1 MPDVYEPNPKHKHPW
16 QPGAKGTLCPRD
28 VDGVA
33 LFRTSVTDPSRPGK
47 RYNTDGR
54 QAYCAHPNTK
64 RPSPDSLVVWHGYP
78 VEWREVPVPVQRHW
92 VAEGLIRRLRLRG

>member
-54 QAYCAHPNTK
+54 QAYCAHPNTND
-64 RPSPDSLVVWHGYP
+64 RPRTPWWYGTDTPSNGERCRCRCNDTG
-78 VEWREVPVPVQRHW
+78 
-92 VAEGLIRRLRLRG
+92 